1 MLIALIISA
10 FVSQAALQKSDM
22 PPISS
27 TLQNDRASAEACTLP
42 TGGRMEFDMNNL
54 PSEIRDDLMIRMPN
68 IGKGFHDIDKV
79 TSRTHA
85 ETVQRRFVLA
95 VNEKH
100 SSWRVVY
107 QRGGDNNFRV
117 IGYFVVNASSGV
129 TGPYAISPHSVLQGP
144 LCPLLSASFSGVRSV
159 SPPNAF

>member
-10 FVSQAALQKSDM
+10 FVSKATLLKSEM

-27 TLQNDRASAEACTLP
+27 TLDSDRASAEACTLP

-54 PSEIRDDLMIRMPN
+54 PSEIKDDLMIRMPN

-85 ETVQRRFVLA
+85 ETLQRRFVLA

-107 QRGGDNNFRV
+107 QSGGNRSFHV
-117 IGYFVVNASSGV
+117 IGYFAANAASGV
-129 TGPYAISPHSVLQGP
+129 AGPYTISAHSVLQGP
-144 LCPLLSASFSGVRSV
+144 LCPLLSASFSGVRSI
-159 SPPNAF
+159 SPPSGF